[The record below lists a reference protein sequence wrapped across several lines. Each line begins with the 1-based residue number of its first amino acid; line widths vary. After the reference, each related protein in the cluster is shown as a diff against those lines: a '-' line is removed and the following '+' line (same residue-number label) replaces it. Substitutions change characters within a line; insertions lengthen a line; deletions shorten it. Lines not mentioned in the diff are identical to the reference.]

1 MLALISYLCVHNKL
15 AAVVFAYSAVS
26 LLGRVG
32 RCMAIDR
39 LLEYVNLLQQK
50 RMNAFIGFDTAL
62 HHTPLLR
69 AMLHA
74 DHAYEEAV
82 HGAAK
87 TDDPMTKS
95 MIFQARLLQDMFL
108 AKLGGD
114 WTRVDDTNPFWYTGT
129 ATPMSQGDFRYRTP
143 WEWVHRVAQG
153 LSRGHGRVHSESWH
167 AYAAAFIRKGLWKRT

>member
-1 MLALISYLCVHNKL
+1 
-15 AAVVFAYSAVS
+15 
-26 LLGRVG
+26 
-32 RCMAIDR
+32 MAIDR

-143 WEWVHRVAQG
+143 WEWVHRPRGARAEPWSRPRAQRE
-153 LSRGHGRVHSESWH
+153 LACVRCRLHSQGPLEADMSC
-167 AYAAAFIRKGLWKRT
+167 

>member
-1 MLALISYLCVHNKL
+1 
-15 AAVVFAYSAVS
+15 
-26 LLGRVG
+26 
-32 RCMAIDR
+32 MAIDR

-95 MIFQARLLQDMFL
+95 MIFQARLLQV
-108 AKLGGD
+108 KIV
-114 WTRVDDTNPFWYTGT
+114 RN
-129 ATPMSQGDFRYRTP
+129 
-143 WEWVHRVAQG
+143 
-153 LSRGHGRVHSESWH
+153 HGRG
-167 AYAAAFIRKGLWKRT
+167 ALGL

>member
-1 MLALISYLCVHNKL
+1 M
-15 AAVVFAYSAVS
+15 
-26 LLGRVG
+26 
-32 RCMAIDR
+32 
-39 LLEYVNLLQQK
+39 
-50 RMNAFIGFDTAL
+50 
-62 HHTPLLR
+62 
-69 AMLHA
+69 
-74 DHAYEEAV
+74 

>member
-1 MLALISYLCVHNKL
+1 
-15 AAVVFAYSAVS
+15 
-26 LLGRVG
+26 
-32 RCMAIDR
+32 MAIDR

-95 MIFQARLLQDMFL
+95 MMWRRPPQWSSSPAQSC
-108 AKLGGD
+108 
-114 WTRVDDTNPFWYTGT
+114 WPC
-129 ATPMSQGDFRYRTP
+129 PRT
-143 WEWVHRVAQG
+143 WW
-153 LSRGHGRVHSESWH
+153 LSRWR
-167 AYAAAFIRKGLWKRT
+167 R

>member
-1 MLALISYLCVHNKL
+1 
-15 AAVVFAYSAVS
+15 
-26 LLGRVG
+26 
-32 RCMAIDR
+32 MAIDR

-108 AKLGGD
+108 AK
-114 WTRVDDTNPFWYTGT
+114 WV
-129 ATPMSQGDFRYRTP
+129 AT
-143 WEWVHRVAQG
+143 
-153 LSRGHGRVHSESWH
+153 GRVLMTPTHSGTPG
-167 AYAAAFIRKGLWKRT
+167 RPPP